1 MRQVGLGV
9 DHHTRRP
16 RADHQRAGG

>member
-16 RADHQRAGG
+16 RADRQRAGG